1 MGRGW
6 RVAQSWRKEDLGEEE
21 HGRVLAAATPKFSPR
36 EILGHKIPIIVSK
49 KKVNKNSTFFFHE
62 RWKPVETTIDQQA
75 APYKA
80 SLKLAF
86 TVDAKRPKFDLEIV
100 LYDTTLQCEKR

>member
-1 MGRGW
+1 MGQGW

-49 KKVNKNSTFFFHE
+49 KKSKQKQHFFFFMKDGNLLKQLLTSRQHHI
-62 RWKPVETTIDQQA
+62 KPV
-75 APYKA
+75 
-80 SLKLAF
+80 
-86 TVDAKRPKFDLEIV
+86 
-100 LYDTTLQCEKR
+100 